1 MIKHPTHTVAGK
13 AGGKSAGAPVR
24 VAVAL
29 EAFRHNEALFAAL
42 DTSAAGLDAEQIAE
56 RLDRDGANEVS
67 HEKAPHWSRQLLRAF
82 KNPFIIVLLVLACVQ
97 LFTDGDDL
105 TGPVIVAVMVGISVL
120 LSFTQEYRSSKA
132 AEKLKAMVRN
142 TATVTRRAEDGH
154 SERIE
159 VPVGELVAGDI
170 VHLAA
175 GDMVPADL
183 RLFSAK
189 DLFISQAILT
199 GESLPVEKA
208 APTSAQVSEDAAPGL
223 QDNPLDLLTVC
234 YMGTNVVSGSA
245 SAVVVA
251 TGPRTYLGSLAH
263 TIVGQRVQTSFDRGV
278 NSVSWLLIRFM
289 LVMVPIVFAI
299 NWYDKG
305 DFWQAFLFAI
315 SVAVG
320 LTPEMLPLIVTANLG
335 KGAIAMSR
343 RKVVVKRLNAIQ
355 NFGAMDVLCTDKT
368 GTLTLDKIVLER
380 HLDLYGEE
388 SDEAL
393 EYGYLNSRFQTGL
406 KNLMDKA
413 VLEHRDLETVAQQ
426 YRIVDEIPFDF
437 QRRRMSVV
445 VRHGD
450 GDELLV
456 CKGAVE
462 EMLSICA
469 HAKAGGEILPMTDE
483 MRAQI
488 KAMTRGLN
496 EDGLRVL
503 VVAVKHQPPA
513 GRAYGVA
520 DESGLTAVGCLAF
533 LDPPKDSAATAIAA
547 LHTHG
552 VEVKVITGD
561 NEAVTRK
568 ICREVG
574 LDVQHSAQGKHI
586 EPLNDAEL
594 DELVKRTTVFAK
606 MSPLQKARVVKSL
619 QRQGH
624 TVGFL
629 GDGINDA
636 PALREADVGISVDTA
651 TDIAKESADIILL
664 EKNLMVLEEGV
675 IEGRITFGNIIKYI
689 KMTASSNF
697 GNMFSVLVAS
707 AFLPFLPMLPLQILV
722 LNLLYDISQLSI
734 PFDRMDDEYLRK
746 PRKWDASDIGRFMV
760 WIGPVSSI
768 FDITTFLLL
777 WYVFGANGPQH
788 QSFFQSGWFVE
799 SLLTQTLIV
808 HMIRTKRIPFLQS
821 VAAAPV
827 LGLTT
832 AIIVI
837 GLLVPF
843 TGVGTKI
850 GMMPLPP
857 VYFAW
862 IGLTVLTYCVL
873 TQLVKLVYIRRYGRW
888 L

>member
-1 MIKHPTHTVAGK
+1 MSKSFSRPTVK
-13 AGGKSAGAPVR
+13 AAAPVPTQ
-24 VAVAL
+24 VLAAQ
-29 EAFRHNEALFAAL
+29 EAFRDNEALLAAL
-42 DTSAAGLDAEQIAE
+42 ETSVHGLDEERITE
-56 RLDRDGANEVS
+56 RLHRDGPNEVS
-67 HEKAPHWSRQLLRAF
+67 HEKPPHWSLQLLRAF
-82 KNPFIIVLLVLACVQ
+82 KNPFIIVLLVLAGVQ
-97 LFTDGDDL
+97 LFTDDSDL
-105 TGPVIVAVMVGISVL
+105 TGPIIIAVMVGISVL
-120 LSFTQEYRSSKA
+120 LSFTQEYRSSRA

-142 TATVTRRAEDGH
+142 TATVTRQASDGH
-154 SERIE
+154 SEQIE
-159 VPVGELVAGDI
+159 VPVGELVVGDI
-170 VHLAA
+170 VHLGA

-183 RLFSAK
+183 RLLSAK

-199 GESLPVEKA
+199 GESLPVEKVAPAHAHGEGA
-208 APTSAQVSEDAAPGL
+208 AG
-223 QDNPLDLLTVC
+223 NPLDLPTIG
-234 YMGTNVVSGSA
+234 YMGTNVISGTA

-251 TGPRTYLGSLAH
+251 TGARSYLGSLAH
-263 TIVGQRVQTSFDRGV
+263 SMTGQRVQTSFDRGV

-289 LVMVPIVFAI
+289 AVMVPIVFLI
-299 NWYDKG
+299 NGLDKHN
-305 DFWQAFLFAI
+305 WTEAFLFAL

-320 LTPEMLPLIVTANLG
+320 LTPEMLPLIVTANLA
-335 KGAIAMSR
+335 KGALAMSK

-380 HLDLYGEE
+380 HLDLDGEE

-413 VLEHRDLETVAQQ
+413 VLAHRDLEPTAAR
-426 YRIVDEIPFDF
+426 YRVVDEIPFDF

-445 VRHGD
+445 VANGGNEH
-450 GDELLV
+450 LLI

-462 EMLSICA
+462 EMLAICA
-469 HAKAGGEILPMTDE
+469 YAQVGGTVEAMTDE
-483 MRAQI
+483 RRREI
-488 KAMTRGLN
+488 KAMTHRLN

-503 VVAVKHQPPA
+503 VVAVRREPA
-513 GRAYGVA
+513 AERAWSVA

-547 LHTHG
+547 LHQHG

-574 LDVQHSAQGKHI
+574 LDVTHSVQGRDI
-586 EPLNDAEL
+586 EPLDEAAL

-606 MSPLQKARVVKSL
+606 MSPLQKASVVRSL

-636 PALREADVGISVDTA
+636 PALHDADVGISVDTA

-675 IEGRITFGNIIKYI
+675 LEGRVTFGNIIKYI

-734 PFDRMDDEYLRK
+734 PFDRMDEEYLSR

-768 FDITTFLLL
+768 FDMTTFWLM
-777 WYVFGANGPQH
+777 WHVFGANGPEH
-788 QSFFQSGWFVE
+788 QALFQSGWFIE

-808 HMIRTKRIPFLQS
+808 HMIRTRRIPFLQS
-821 VAAAPV
+821 AAAAPV

-832 AIIVI
+832 AIIIIGMVI
-837 GLLVPF
+837 PYTSLGA
-843 TGVGTKI
+843 KI
-850 GMMPLPP
+850 GMLPLPG

-862 IGLTVLTYCVL
+862 VAATVLTYCAL
-873 TQLVKLVYIRRYGRW
+873 TQLVKLIYIRRYGRW

>member
-1 MIKHPTHTVAGK
+1 MRQAAAVKN
-13 AGGKSAGAPVR
+13 GAAASRP
-24 VAVAL
+24 AVAA
-29 EAFRHNEALFAAL
+29 EAWRANAELLATL
-42 DTSAAGLDAEQIAE
+42 DTSVAGLDEEQIE
-56 RLDRDGANEVS
+56 SRLDRDGINEAA
-67 HEKAPHWSRQLLRAF
+67 HERPPRWWLQLLRTF
-82 KNPFIIVLLVLACVQ
+82 KNPFIVVLLVLAAVQ
-97 LFTDGDDL
+97 LATSDDV
-105 TGPVIVAVMVGISVL
+105 TGPIIIAVMVGISVSL
-120 LSFTQEYRSSKA
+120 NFFQEFRSSQA

-142 TATVTRRAEDGH
+142 TATVTRRASDGH

-159 VPVGELVAGDI
+159 VPVRELVAGDI
-170 VHLAA
+170 VHLSA

-183 RLFSAK
+183 RLLSAK

-199 GESLPVEKA
+199 GESLPVEKL
-208 APTSAQVSEDAAPGL
+208 APESAHASAH
-223 QDNPLDLLTVC
+223 DNPLDLPSVC

-245 SAVVVA
+245 TAVVAA
-251 TGPRTYLGSLAH
+251 TGPRTYLGSLARSL
-263 TIVGQRVQTSFDRGV
+263 TGQRVQTSFDRGV
-278 NSVSWLLIRFM
+278 NGVSWLLIRFM
-289 LVMVPIVFAI
+289 AVMVPIVFLI
-299 NWYDKG
+299 NGFDKH
-305 DFWQAFLFAI
+305 DWVEAFLFAI

-335 KGAIAMSR
+335 KGALAMSK

-368 GTLTLDKIVLER
+368 GTLTLDRIVLER
-380 HLDLYGEE
+380 HLDLRGEE
-388 SDEAL
+388 SDDAL
-393 EYGYLNSRFQTGL
+393 EFGYLNSHFQTGL

-413 VLEHRDLETVAQQ
+413 VLAHRDLERSISRWRV
-426 YRIVDEIPFDF
+426 VDEIPFDF

-445 VRHGD
+445 LAD
-450 GDELLV
+450 GSGEELLV

-469 HAKAGGEILPMTDE
+469 CARDGGAVEPMTDE
-483 MRAQI
+483 RRREI
-488 KAMTRGLN
+488 RAMTRELN

-503 VVAVKHQPPA
+503 VVAIKRQPPP

-533 LDPPKDSAATAIAA
+533 LDPPKDSAGTAIAA
-547 LHTHG
+547 LRQHG

-574 LDVQHSAQGKHI
+574 LDVAHSAQGRDI
-586 EPLNDAEL
+586 EPLDDAAL
-594 DELVKRTTVFAK
+594 DELVARTTVFAK
-606 MSPLQKARVVKSL
+606 MSPLQKSRVVQSL

-636 PALREADVGISVDTA
+636 SALRQADVGISVDTA

-675 IEGRITFGNIIKYI
+675 LEGRLTFGNIIKYI

-697 GNMFSVLVAS
+697 GNVFSVLIAS

-734 PFDRMDDEYLRK
+734 PFDRMDDEYIRK
-746 PRKWDASDIGRFMV
+746 PRKWDADDIGRFML
-760 WIGPVSSI
+760 WIGPTSSV
-768 FDITTFLLL
+768 FDITTFALM
-777 WYVFGANGPQH
+777 WYVFGANSPAH
-788 QSFFQSGWFVE
+788 QSLFQSAWFIE

-808 HMIRTKRIPFLQS
+808 HLIRTRRIPFVQS
-821 VAAAPV
+821 IASAPV
-827 LGLTT
+827 LALTGVII
-832 AIIVI
+832 AIGI
-837 GLLVPF
+837 LLPF
-843 TGVGTKI
+843 TLLGTRI
-850 GMMPLPP
+850 GMQP
-857 VYFAW
+857 VPMEFFGWLA
-862 IGLTVLTYCVL
+862 LTVLCYCGL
-873 TQLVKLVYIRRYGRW
+873 TQGVKEIYTRRYGRW

>member
-1 MIKHPTHTVAGK
+1 MSKSFSRPAAKAAAPASTHV
-13 AGGKSAGAPVR
+13 P
-24 VAVAL
+24 AVQ
-29 EAFRHNEALFAAL
+29 EAFRANDALLAAL
-42 DTSAAGLDAEQIAE
+42 ETSVQGLDEASITE
-56 RLDRDGANEVS
+56 RLHRDGANEVS
-67 HEKAPHWSRQLLRAF
+67 HEKPPHWSLQLLRTF
-82 KNPFIIVLLVLACVQ
+82 KNPFIVVLLVLAVVE
-97 LFTDGDDL
+97 LVTTPDDL
-105 TGPVIVAVMVGISVL
+105 SGPIIIAVMVGVSVL
-120 LSFTQEYRSSKA
+120 LNFTQEYRSSRA

-142 TATVTRRAEDGH
+142 TATVMRRASDGH
-154 SERIE
+154 SEQIE
-159 VPVGELVAGDI
+159 VPVGELVVGDI
-170 VHLAA
+170 VHLGA

-183 RLFSAK
+183 RLLTAK

-199 GESLPVEKA
+199 GESLPVEKV
-208 APTSAQVSEDAAPGL
+208 APVHAQATGATG
-223 QDNPLDLLTVC
+223 NPLDLPTVC
-234 YMGTNVVSGSA
+234 YMGTNVISGTA
-245 SAVVVA
+245 SAVVLA
-251 TGPRTYLGSLAH
+251 TGTRSYLGSLAH
-263 TIVGQRVQTSFDRGV
+263 SMAGQRVQTSFDRGV

-289 LVMVPIVFAI
+289 AVMVPVVFVI
-299 NWYDKG
+299 NGVDKHN
-305 DFWQAFLFAI
+305 WAEAFLFAL

-320 LTPEMLPLIVTANLG
+320 LTPEMLPLIVTANLA
-335 KGAIAMSR
+335 KGALAMSK

-380 HLDLYGEE
+380 HLDLDGEE

-413 VLEHRDLETVAQQ
+413 VLEHRDLEPMAARFRV
-426 YRIVDEIPFDF
+426 VDEIPFDF

-445 VRHGD
+445 VAD
-450 GDELLV
+450 GGGEHLLI

-462 EMLSICA
+462 EMLAICA
-469 HAKAGGEILPMTDE
+469 HAQVGGVVEAMTDE
-483 MRAQI
+483 RRREI
-488 KAMTRGLN
+488 KAMTHKLN

-503 VVAVKHQPPA
+503 VVAVRREPA
-513 GRAYGVA
+513 AERAWSVA

-547 LHTHG
+547 LHQHG
-552 VEVKVITGD
+552 VEVKVVTGD

-574 LDVQHSAQGKHI
+574 LDVTHSVQGRDI
-586 EPLNDAEL
+586 EPLDDTALDA
-594 DELVKRTTVFAK
+594 LVKRTTVFAK

-636 PALREADVGISVDTA
+636 PALHDADVGISVDTA

-675 IEGRITFGNIIKYI
+675 LEGRVTFGNIIKYI

-734 PFDRMDDEYLRK
+734 PFDRMDDEYLRR
-746 PRKWDASDIGRFMV
+746 PRKWDAGDIGRFMV

-768 FDITTFLLL
+768 FDMTTFWLM
-777 WYVFGANGPQH
+777 WNVFGANGPAH
-788 QSFFQSGWFVE
+788 QALFQSGWFIE

-808 HMIRTKRIPFLQS
+808 HMIRTRRIPFLQS
-821 VAAAPV
+821 AAAAPV

-832 AIIVI
+832 AIIAI
-837 GLLVPF
+837 GMLIPY
-843 TGVGTKI
+843 TGLGAKI
-850 GMMPLPP
+850 GMLPLPP

-862 IGLTVLTYCVL
+862 VAVTVLTYAAL
-873 TQLVKLVYIRRYGRW
+873 TQLVKLLYIRRYGRW

>member
-1 MIKHPTHTVAGK
+1 LKHSTQTVTGK
-13 AGGKSAGAPVR
+13 AAGKSATAPVR
-24 VAVAL
+24 VAVAQ
-29 EAFRHNEALFAAL
+29 EAFRHNEALYAAL
-42 DTSAAGLDAEQIAE
+42 DTSAAGLNEEQISE
-56 RLDRDGANEVS
+56 RLDRDGLNEVS
-67 HEKAPHWSRQLLRAF
+67 HEKPPHWSVQLLRAF
-82 KNPFIIVLLVLACVQ
+82 KNPFIIVLLVLAAVQ
-97 LFTDGDDL
+97 LFTDASDL
-105 TGPVIVAVMVGISVL
+105 TGPIIIAVMVGISVT

-142 TATVTRRAEDGH
+142 TATVTRRASDGH

-183 RLFSAK
+183 RLVSAK

-208 APTSAQVSEDAAPGL
+208 APAHAEAITDPHTDS
-223 QDNPLDLLTVC
+223 DNPLDLPTVC

-245 SAVVVA
+245 TAVVVA
-251 TGPRTYLGSLAH
+251 TGARTYLGSLAR

-289 LVMVPIVFAI
+289 AVMVPIVFLI
-299 NWYDKG
+299 NGLDKH
-305 DFWQAFLFAI
+305 DWLQAFLFAL

-320 LTPEMLPLIVTANLG
+320 LTPEMLPLIVTANLA
-335 KGAIAMSR
+335 KGALAMSN

-388 SDEAL
+388 SEEAL

-413 VLEHRDLETVAQQ
+413 VLTHRDLETVAQH

-445 VRHGD
+445 LGNGD
-450 GDELLV
+450 GHELLV

-462 EMLSICA
+462 EMLSICDY
-469 HAKAGGEILPMTDE
+469 AKAGEEVLPMTDA
-483 MRAQI
+483 MRADI

-503 VVAVKHQPPA
+503 VVAIKRQPPA
-513 GRAYGVA
+513 DRAYGVA
-520 DESGLTAVGCLAF
+520 DESHLIAIGCLAF

-547 LHTHG
+547 LHHHG

-574 LDVQHSAQGKHI
+574 LDVEHSAQGKHI
-586 EPLNDAEL
+586 EPLNDDEL

-697 GNMFSVLVAS
+697 GNMFSVLIAS

-768 FDITTFLLL
+768 FDVTTFLLL
-777 WYVFGANGPQH
+777 WYLFGANSPEH
-788 QSFFQSGWFVE
+788 QSFFQSGWFIE

-808 HMIRTKRIPFLQS
+808 HMIRTRKIPFVQS
-821 VAAAPV
+821 IASAPV
-827 LGLTT
+827 LALTT
-832 AIIVI
+832 AIIII
-837 GLLVPF
+837 GMLVPYS
-843 TGVGTKI
+843 GLGAKI
-850 GMMPLPP
+850 GMMPMPG
-857 VYFAW
+857 VYFGWLAA
-862 IGLTVLTYCVL
+862 TVLTYCVL
-873 TQLVKLVYIRRYGRW
+873 TQLMKLVYIRRYGRW